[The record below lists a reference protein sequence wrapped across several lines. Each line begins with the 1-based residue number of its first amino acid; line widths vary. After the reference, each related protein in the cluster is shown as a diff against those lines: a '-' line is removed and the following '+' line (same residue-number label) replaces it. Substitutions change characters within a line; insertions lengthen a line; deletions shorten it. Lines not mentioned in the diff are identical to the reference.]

1 MQQECDE
8 SNTNLREADFDGS
21 RVQPRCVSLLFMA
34 KSGRF
39 GLCLRIM
46 TVLAAQ
52 PDTMQTSAVIAKQL
66 AESAVMVRR
75 CFLLLHKRGLIEQR
89 KGPNGGAKLKL
100 PAKQIGLGDIYAAS
114 EEGWLTLDEPAIA
127 GLLKRVRADGVQA
140 MNETSL
146 AQVLK
151 RIRKNAP
158 AAKAADGATVGKKA
172 TA

>member
-1 MQQECDE
+1 
-8 SNTNLREADFDGS
+8 
-21 RVQPRCVSLLFMA
+21 MA

-39 GLCLRIM
+39 GLSLRIM

-114 EEGWLTLDEPAIA
+114 EDGWLTLDEPAIA

>member
-1 MQQECDE
+1 
-8 SNTNLREADFDGS
+8 
-21 RVQPRCVSLLFMA
+21 
-34 KSGRF
+34 
-39 GLCLRIM
+39 
-46 TVLAAQ
+46 
-52 PDTMQTSAVIAKQL
+52 MQTSAVIAKQL

-75 CFLLLHKRGLIEQR
+75 CFLLLHKRGLIEQC

>member
-1 MQQECDE
+1 MQLECAGIFAIPSVD
-8 SNTNLREADFDGS
+8 NFCGS
-21 RVQPRCVSLLFMA
+21 RVNPGCDSLLFMA

-39 GLCLRIM
+39 GLSLRIL

-52 PDTMQTSAVIAKQL
+52 PDTMHTSAVIAKKL
-66 AESAVMVRR
+66 AQSAVMVRR
-75 CFLLLHKRGLIEQR
+75 CFLLLHKKGLIEQR

-114 EEGWLTLDEPAIA
+114 EGEWLVLDDPAIA
-127 GLLKRVRADGVQA
+127 GLLKRVREEGVQA

-151 RIRKNAP
+151 RIRKNTP
-158 AAKAADGATVGKKA
+158 AAKSEDGAVLNKKT